1 MKTITITLFLFFSCF
16 AFSQVGVGNTDPKST
31 LDISASSTTS
41 PTNEDGILI
50 PRIDNFP
57 TTNPTADQDGMM
69 VFYTGTSLSGK
80 GFYYWDNGSGTW
92 VAVGNNTNDSD
103 WLELG
108 TYTVP
113 DDINDNIY
121 HLGQIRIGSSSIN
134 PAKASIVSTVSEN
147 RQGLANYHSGS
158 DASDIGYA
166 LYNQS
171 NISDII
177 NYTNFY
183 NVNSGTHNSLHWG
196 IRNYFNNNGT
206 GTKYGLENE
215 FDYTAPNGQKI
226 GVSNRFEGGNSETI
240 GVQNSFP
247 GAWTITGNIRGIYN
261 LISAPGN
268 GQHYGLYSSLFGS
281 GSGNKYGTYSS
292 LSGSGTGDQY
302 GNYVN
307 ISNSE
312 SGTHYGSY
320 NYLTGTGAG
329 YKYGVYSQIHNS
341 AGGIHYGVWSAV
353 DSPTGYAGYFIGRTS
368 LGDSVSNRY
377 LMPAA
382 DGTAGQVMT
391 TDGAGNVTFQN
402 VTGDG
407 DTQNTLDQAYDE
419 GGVGAGKNI
428 TADNGAVR
436 INGDDGFLVT
446 GTFGSGDT
454 IDSEITGEGTRMFF
468 NPSKAAFRAGY
479 AEEDRWDDTNIGDY
493 SFAVSRRSQASG
505 FASVSLGY
513 DSEAIGDFSI
523 AMGNNSGASHDYAL
537 MIGLNCFSYNN
548 AIHSFGFGN
557 SAETRAP
564 YSFAFG
570 QYVDTYGDHSMAKGL
585 SLIARSYGETVLGF
599 NNSDYTANSTNSY
612 NANDRLFV
620 LGNGIDSSNRSNA
633 LTIYKDGLMN
643 INDEYNMPLAD
654 GTANQV
660 MTTDGAGNITFQD
673 LPIYTD
679 TDEQDL
685 SSNIV
690 TVNEEIEITITNGT
704 STTINIQDADANS
717 TNEIITAAVLSG
729 TDLEITEAGSTTT
742 IDLSSL
748 QDGDTQNTLDQAYD
762 EGGAG
767 AGKNITAD
775 SGALRINGDD
785 GFLVTG
791 TLGSGNF
798 IDSEVT
804 GVGTR
809 MFFNPNK
816 AAFRAG
822 YVSTNQWDNTNIG
835 SYSVAFGSGTTA
847 SGEVSSAFG
856 AFTIAS
862 GQFSMASGAGT
873 TASGQ
878 TAIASGTSTTAS
890 GDYSTAF
897 GYSTLASGNYST
909 VFGNDNTASGRYSSV
924 FGNSNTAPSAYETV
938 IGINSTNYTPNST
951 TSFNNNDR
959 LFVVGNGSMPTMR
972 SNALTIYKDGRM
984 TINDA
989 YTMPTIDGTAGQV
1002 MTTDGAGN
1010 VTFQDIVGDGD
1021 TQNTLDQAYN
1031 EGGSGAGNTI
1041 TANAGA
1047 VTIDGTDGILVT
1059 GILGSGA
1066 TISSSTVNPTMFFN
1080 PRTGSFRSGTSSG
1093 TSWDAS
1099 NTGTLSVAFGSG
1111 NTASG
1116 YTSTA
1121 IGISNVASGARA
1133 FSGGSNSISS
1143 GLDSFAFGLECTANA
1158 TGSVS
1163 MGVDNTSHS
1172 LGEFTVGTYST
1183 NYTAFDTFTWNI
1195 NDRIFS
1201 VGNGS
1206 STSARSNALTIYKSG
1221 EVNIND
1227 AYSLPTSDG
1236 TNGQVMTTDGAG
1248 NVTFQNPMTNT
1259 DDQQVDNLG
1268 LVGTVL
1274 GISLEDDGVAPVTV
1288 DLASINTDNQQID
1301 NFSFNST
1308 TNILTLEIEDDG
1320 QVAQTADLSSLNPT
1334 KSVARIYMLNSQSE
1348 TNGGTTKVN
1357 FDTVDFDINSNFN
1370 TTTDEFTVPTDGIYR
1385 VTAQITL
1392 DSSTAT
1398 GVFGVRIRVDG
1409 TQERRSEYNHH
1420 GNGELVRQ
1428 VTSIL
1433 NLTAGQ
1439 TIDVAFVRPAVGATI
1454 NQNARATFFEIE
1466 QL

>member
-57 TTNPTADQDGMM
+57 TVNPTADQDGML

-80 GFYYWDNGSGTW
+80 GFYYWDNSTTSW
-92 VAVGNNTNDSD
+92 VSIQGNEDTD
-103 WLELG
+103 WLRTG
-108 TYTVP
+108 TGGPASNIT
-113 DDINDNIY
+113 DNIY
-121 HLGQIRIGSSSIN
+121 TLGQVQIGSVNVVNTSSLKVTSDLTSN
-134 PAKASIVSTVSEN
+134 FS
-147 RQGLANYHSGS
+147 GLQLLHSGS
-158 DASDIGYA
+158 DTGQIGYGI
-166 LYNQS
+166 YNQS
-171 NISDII
+171 TITDAVRFS
-177 NYTNFY
+177 NFH
-183 NVNSGTHNSLHWG
+183 NVNSGTHNNTHYG
-196 IRNYFNNNGT
+196 FENFFINNGT
-206 GTKYGLENE
+206 GEKVGLYNE
-215 FDYTAPNGQKI
+215 FDLSAPNGNKK
-226 GVSNRFEGGNSETI
+226 GVYNRFEGGNSEI
-240 GVQNSFP
+240 FGIDNSMP
-247 GAWTITGNIRGIYN
+247 GAWTVAGNIYGIN
-261 LISAPGN
+261 NNIRSGGN
-268 GQHYGLYSSLFGS
+268 GQHYGVKTELAGS
-281 GSGNKYGTYSS
+281 GSGSKYGYFVDISS
-292 LSGSGTGDQY
+292 TAG
-302 GNYVN
+302 
-307 ISNSE
+307 
-312 SGTHYGSY
+312 GTHYGIYSDVR
-320 NYLTGTGAG
+320 NTSG
-329 YKYGVYSQIHNS
+329 YS
-341 AGGIHYGVWSAV
+341 AYFRGRVSFGNDGI
-353 DSPTGYAGYFIGRTS
+353 
-368 LGDSVSNRY
+368 NRY
-377 LMPAA
+377 FMPAS

-391 TDGAGNVTFQN
+391 TDGT
-402 VTGDG
+402 
-407 DTQNTLDQAYDE
+407 
-419 GGVGAGKNI
+419 
-428 TADNGAVR
+428 
-436 INGDDGFLVT
+436 
-446 GTFGSGDT
+446 
-454 IDSEITGEGTRMFF
+454 
-468 NPSKAAFRAGY
+468 
-479 AEEDRWDDTNIGDY
+479 
-493 SFAVSRRSQASG
+493 
-505 FASVSLGY
+505 
-513 DSEAIGDFSI
+513 
-523 AMGNNSGASHDYAL
+523 
-537 MIGLNCFSYNN
+537 
-548 AIHSFGFGN
+548 
-557 SAETRAP
+557 
-564 YSFAFG
+564 
-570 QYVDTYGDHSMAKGL
+570 
-585 SLIARSYGETVLGF
+585 
-599 NNSDYTANSTNSY
+599 
-612 NANDRLFV
+612 
-620 LGNGIDSSNRSNA
+620 
-633 LTIYKDGLMN
+633 
-643 INDEYNMPLAD
+643 
-654 GTANQV
+654 
-660 MTTDGAGNITFQD
+660 GNITFQ
-673 LPIYTD
+673 
-679 TDEQDL
+679 
-685 SSNIV
+685 NI
-690 TVNEEIEITITNGT
+690 IG
-704 STTINIQDADANS
+704 
-717 TNEIITAAVLSG
+717 
-729 TDLEITEAGSTTT
+729 
-742 IDLSSL
+742 
-748 QDGDTQNTLDQAYD
+748 DGNTQNTLDQAYD

-1047 VTIDGTDGILVT
+1047 VTIDGTDGILVS

-1066 TISSSTVNPTMFFN
+1066 TISSSIVNPTMFFN

-1099 NTGTLSVAFGSG
+1099 NTGTFSVAFGSG

-1248 NVTFQNPMTNT
+1248 NVTFQNPTTNT

-1268 LVGTVL
+1268 LVGTLL

-1320 QVAQTADLSSLNPT
+1320 QAAQTVDLSSLNPT
-1334 KSVARIYMLNSQSE
+1334 KSIARMYMSLSQTE
-1348 TNGGTTKVN
+1348 TGGGTTKVN
-1357 FDTVDFDINSNFN
+1357 FDTVDFDTNSNFN
-1370 TTTDEFTVPTDGIYR
+1370 TTTDEFTVPADGIYR

-1439 TIDVAFVRPAVGATI
+1439 TIDVSFVRPAVGATI